1 MAYVLAGDV
10 GATKV
15 FLRVLEVEQRHIVAE
30 YRYASA
36 DFSSLSSLVQS
47 FQSEFDFPQLSS
59 ACFGL
64 PGPVQGRRAELTNLP
79 WMVDADEL
87 ETTCQIGRVDII
99 NDFYAAALG
108 VDEVGDDDFITLQKG
123 EFDTAGNRLVVGA
136 GSGLGVAPVK
146 NCNGHFI
153 PQPSEGGH
161 MDFAPNNEQQ
171 VEILAW
177 LHQKWSHVSYE
188 RLLSGEGLETLY
200 FFYSLEAH
208 GAGQRIMRAAEVHEA
223 ALAGE
228 DVALK
233 ALATFVEVYGA
244 YVGNAALIWEAKAG
258 IFIAGGIAPK
268 IRDWMERPEFINAF
282 LNKGRMKKIVEKLPV
297 YLVTN
302 EKVGLLGAMKRAM
315 ELHDQQPEG
324 IQANAS

>member
-15 FLRVLEVEQRHIVAE
+15 FLRVLDTERNRIAAE
-30 YRYASA
+30 YRYQSA
-36 DFSSLSSLVQS
+36 DFSSLSSLIQT
-47 FQSEFDFPQLSS
+47 FQSEFDLPLFST

-64 PGPVQGRRAELTNLP
+64 PGPVQGRHAELTNLP
-79 WMVDADEL
+79 WTVDADEL
-87 ETTCQIGRVDII
+87 EQTCQIQRVEIL

-108 VDEVGDDDFITLQKG
+108 VDEVEQDDLITLQAG
-123 EFDTAGNRLVVGA
+123 EFDVDGNRLVVGA

-177 LHQKWSHVSYE
+177 LHKKWSHVSYE

-200 FFYSLEAH
+200 FFFSLESH
-208 GAGQRIMRAAEVHEA
+208 GSGQRSMHAAEVHQA

-233 ALATFVEVYGA
+233 TLDTFVEVYGA
-244 YVGNAALIWEAKAG
+244 YIGNAALIWEAKAG

-268 IRDWMERPEFINAF
+268 IQDWMIKPEFINAF
-282 LNKGRMKKIVEKLPV
+282 LNKGRMKKIVEKLPI

-315 ELHDQQPEG
+315 ELHTQQPSPMT
-324 IQANAS
+324 ANAS